1 VLKLRKVELFGFKSF
16 ADKTPITFSG
26 TGITCIVGPNGCGKS
41 NVVDA
46 ISWVLGEQSKKM
58 LRAENMSDC
67 IFNGT
72 AKRPPMGLSEVSLTL
87 VDPELIEAAKKVAAA
102 PAAMDEGSETAE
114 AGAEPGPVV
123 VAETANEMVLEL
135 DEAAGPVILDPITH
149 VTGEVTTTVED
160 GFVVVTSSAEYS
172 TDVNGETGEV
182 AADTGMDTP
191 VQITAEADA
200 HDAASDSA
208 IVTDSLPAHKFK
220 KKRSTE
226 KPAALT
232 MKVGEVVVGR
242 RLYRSGQSEYV
253 INGRVARLRDV
264 QELFSGLG
272 LGPDSYAIIEQGR
285 IGLILNSKPMD
296 RRAII
301 EEAAG
306 ITMYKTKRRLAEA
319 KLEAS
324 KVNLSRIHDILVE
337 VEKQLAS
344 LKRQASKA
352 RRYAELREQMRGSL
366 RIVLASKAQHLDIEA
381 VRLENLLREM
391 ETVESRDAIAVHE
404 LEGEQERLSNRSY
417 ELDEELRQ
425 TQNLLSQAALELD
438 RAENRITFNQEQ
450 VAQISSREMRVGIEL
465 EQAQRIAADLSTRMA
480 AHREAVVALR
490 EQTATLE
497 TNLREGA
504 EQAAAAVAEQA
515 RLDGRIAE
523 LRTLSARLGEDSARQ
538 HAESLQADEAAA
550 RHTAAEEQRSEAMRA
565 VEVECAQLAE
575 KVSMGEATFTEAET
589 LAQTL
594 GVTVRESQ
602 ASLAEQRKN
611 HQEAA
616 AQLEKMRE
624 MLSGERARQASIEKI
639 LSERA
644 YTADAV
650 QKLFSGHANGDAG
663 GGTANDFRAVGL
675 LADYAEVQEQYEAAI
690 EQFLREELEYVV
702 VESFDQARAGVA
714 LLRDEM
720 GGRATFFVDSLNKL
734 NLSITEADASLP
746 LPEGV
751 LGRLDRLV
759 EFREPLGAAAKHFL
773 TRLRTAYVV
782 ENADVAQQ
790 LAFENP
796 HSYYLT
802 PEGTTYHGRMVSGG
816 RAGEAGPLALKREM
830 RQHESEVAK
839 LENAVSTRQVEMA
852 RIDGDIAAGEI
863 AVTAAIAQ
871 QMEAEKSLV
880 AARLQRDQ
888 SRAELKRIETQFA
901 ADREEITRL
910 RQQAQT
916 ARERAEKA
924 RAEHTE
930 AMRSREAAEMESA
943 HANETLVRLRAEH
956 QAMQESVVARRE
968 ELAMISERLT
978 SAETAE
984 GRLTEEIAMAMER
997 VNTLATQRETMTE
1010 EKAEL
1015 ETSCAQLSLQAEEL
1029 GKEKTRLT
1037 ELKAAQEVE
1046 WEASRTRMSFVDEEV
1061 RTKRT
1066 SLEELRAE
1074 RSQRQIEKARSDADR
1089 DYLRQTCVAELNAQ
1103 PEELIMQEPALL
1115 VGEDLVAAETNYNEM
1130 KARVEAMGPV
1140 NMMALEEF
1148 KECEERDT
1156 FMRKE
1161 REDLV
1166 ASIQNTQMTIN
1177 ELDTISKQKFEEA
1190 FNFINAHFAIAFQS
1204 LFGGGHGEMRMGE
1217 ADSSGEA
1224 GIDIA
1229 AQPPGKRLQN
1239 ILLLSG
1245 GEKALTALALLIGV
1259 FKYKPSPF
1267 CILDEVDAP
1276 LDEANVGRF
1285 NRMLREMCDK
1295 TQFIVVT
1302 HNRRTMEMGSVLYG
1316 VTMQEPGVSKMV
1328 SVKWEEAEPAAM
1340 AASASNAA

>member
-1 VLKLRKVELFGFKSF
+1 MLKLRKVELFGFKSF
-16 ADKTPITFSG
+16 CEKTPITFSG

-58 LRAENMSDC
+58 LRAEAMSDC

-72 AKRPPMGLSEVSLTL
+72 AKRPPMGLSEVTLTL
-87 VDPELIEAAKKVAAA
+87 VDPDLVDAMRKIAAA
-102 PAAMDEGSETAE
+102 PVTIETEVTVVDIPPAPVAEGDAE
-114 AGAEPGPVV
+114 AENAEPLIV
-123 VAETANEMVLEL
+123 
-135 DEAAGPVILDPITH
+135 DPTTH
-149 VTGEVTTTVED
+149 VTGDVTTSIED
-160 GFVVVTSSAEYS
+160 GFVIVTSTQEYS
-172 TDVNGETGEV
+172 TDVTEPGAIEPSATESEPL
-182 AADTGMDTP
+182 AT
-191 VQITAEADA
+191 EATVEEPS
-200 HDAASDSA
+200 AAS
-208 IVTDSLPAHKFK
+208 KFK
-220 KKRSTE
+220 KKRAAE
-226 KPAALT
+226 KHAPS
-232 MKVGEVVVGR
+232 MKPGEVVVGR

-285 IGLILNSKPMD
+285 IGQILNSKPMD

-324 KVNLSRIHDILVE
+324 KVNLSRVHDILVE

-352 RRYAELREQMRGSL
+352 RRYADLREQMRGSL

-381 VRLENLLREM
+381 VRLESLLREM
-391 ETVESRDAIAVHE
+391 DAAESREATVVHE
-404 LEGEQERLSNRSY
+404 LDGEQERLSHRSY
-417 ELDEELRQ
+417 ELDAELRQ
-425 TQNLLSQAALELD
+425 TQNLLSQVALDLD
-438 RAENRITFNQEQ
+438 RAENRMTFNREQ
-450 VAQISSREMRVGIEL
+450 MAQIDSREMRMSVEL
-465 EQAQRIAADLSTRMA
+465 EQAQRMAAELSARMA
-480 AHREAVVALR
+480 AHREAVTALR
-490 EQTATLE
+490 EQTSMLE
-497 TNLREGA
+497 TTLREST
-504 EQAAAAVAEQA
+504 EMAAAGVAEQH
-515 RLDGRIAE
+515 RLDMRISE
-523 LRTLSARLGEDSARQ
+523 LRTLASRMGEDSARQ
-538 HAESLQADEAAA
+538 HAEAVQAEDAAA
-550 RHTAAEEQRSEAMRA
+550 RHTTAEEQRSEALRT
-565 VEVECAQLAE
+565 VETECARLTE
-575 KVSMGEATFTEAET
+575 KVGASETAFGEAET
-589 LAQTL
+589 LAKTL
-594 GVTVRESQ
+594 GETVRTAQ
-602 ASLAEQRKN
+602 AQLADSRRN
-611 HQEAA
+611 HQEST
-616 AQLEKMRE
+616 QKLETLRE
-624 MLSGERARQASIEKI
+624 SLSGERARQASIEKI

-644 YTADAV
+644 YTANAV
-650 QKLFSGHANGDAG
+650 QKLFGGHANSD
-663 GGTANDFRAVGL
+663 GTSTEFHAVGL

-690 EQFLREELEYVV
+690 EQFLRDELEYVV
-702 VESFDQARAGVA
+702 VESFDQARAGIM

-734 NLSITEADASLP
+734 GLSTPEADGSLP
-746 LPEGV
+746 LPAGV

-759 EFREPLGAAAKHFL
+759 DFRDPLGPAAKHFL
-773 TRLRTAYVV
+773 TKLRTAYIA
-782 ENADVAQQ
+782 ENAEIAER
-790 LAFENP
+790 LANENP

-802 PEGTTYHGRMVSGG
+802 PDGTCYHGRMVSGG

-830 RQHESEVAK
+830 RQHEAEVTRLEVSVSERHSEMTR
-839 LENAVSTRQVEMA
+839 LEAE
-852 RIDGDIAAGEI
+852 IAAGE
-863 AVTAAIAQ
+863 AEVTSAIAR

-880 AARLQRDQ
+880 AARLECDQ
-888 SRAELKRIETQFA
+888 AKSELKRIESQFA
-901 ADREEITRL
+901 ADREEIVRL
-910 RQQAQT
+910 RTQAHT
-916 ARERAEKA
+916 ARERAEKL
-924 RAEHTE
+924 RTEHAE
-930 AMRSREAAEMESA
+930 AMRAREAAEMESA
-943 HANETLVRLRAEH
+943 EASEKLTRLRQEY
-956 QAMQESVVARRE
+956 QAMQENVVARRE
-968 ELAMISERLT
+968 ELATMSERLA

-984 GRLTEEIAMAMER
+984 TRLTEEIAQSLER
-997 VNTLATQRETMTE
+997 VNALSSQHATMTA

-1015 ETSCAQLSLQAEEL
+1015 DSACGQLAVQAEAL
-1029 GKEKTRLT
+1029 GQDKTRLT

-1046 WEASRTRMSFVDEEV
+1046 WEQARTRMSYVEEEV
-1061 RTKRT
+1061 RTKRNA
-1066 SLEELRAE
+1066 LEELRAE

-1103 PEELIMQEPALL
+1103 PEELIAQEPALL

-1156 FMRKE
+1156 FLRKE

-1166 ASIQNTQMTIN
+1166 ASIQNTQLTIT
-1177 ELDTISKQKFEEA
+1177 ELDQVSRQKFEEA
-1190 FNFINAHFAIAFQS
+1190 FTFINAQFAVAFQS

-1245 GEKALTALALLIGV
+1245 GEKALTALALLIAV

-1285 NRMLREMCDK
+1285 NRMLTDMCDK

-1302 HNRRTMEMGSVLYG
+1302 HNRKTMEMGSVLYG
-1316 VTMQEPGVSKMV
+1316 VTMQEPGVSKLV
-1328 SVKWEEAEPAAM
+1328 SVKWEETEALAAK
-1340 AASASNAA
+1340 ASNAA